1 MRRGDMK
8 KKVFPFR
15 HITLLFSVTPLPS
28 LSRFLSQAWRL
39 NARVLWCTYVKVE

>member
-1 MRRGDMK
+1 MRREDMK

-15 HITLLFSVTPLPS
+15 HITLLFSIAPLPS

-39 NARVLWCTYVKVE
+39 NASALVHLC